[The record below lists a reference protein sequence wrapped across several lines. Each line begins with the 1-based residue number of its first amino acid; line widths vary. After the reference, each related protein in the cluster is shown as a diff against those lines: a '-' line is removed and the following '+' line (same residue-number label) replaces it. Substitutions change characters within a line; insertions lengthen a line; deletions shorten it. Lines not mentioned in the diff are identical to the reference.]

1 MQNRQFILK
10 SRPEFLAGPENFELI
25 TSPVMPLKQGEARVA
40 VEMVALSAWQGM
52 RTKDFKNF
60 IRPFNLGELIDCDVF
75 GGVGW
80 PGRCV
85 LWDLCVQSRCGADQS
100 DQPDHHHATR

>member
-60 IRPFNLGELIDCDVF
+60 IRPIF
-75 GGVGW
+75 
-80 PGRCV
+80 
-85 LWDLCVQSRCGADQS
+85 
-100 DQPDHHHATR
+100 

>member
-10 SRPEFLAGPENFELI
+10 SRPEYLAGPENFDLKI
-25 TSPVMPLKQGEARVA
+25 SPVLSLKQGEARVA

-60 IRPFNLGELIDCDVF
+60 KGFEKILKYSKGFYRISKDVHLN
-75 GGVGW
+75 
-80 PGRCV
+80 PLR
-85 LWDLCVQSRCGADQS
+85 S
-100 DQPDHHHATR
+100 PKNP